1 MKTQTKVRL
10 LDITDIN
17 PQTVSELLEMPEG
30 KKCFRPFYKAR
41 ASELA
46 EYRADLANKC
56 ILMELRLKEKM
67 ICVLQSS
74 RRMSSDEVQVSQEY
88 KMLED
93 EVARNLLA
101 ARQIILLID
110 GYTQKIRTAS
120 ELKSLEV
127 SDEYPRV
134 EGRVYCEDVSGF
146 EGREYQPI
154 LSLEVAVNPIR

>member
-1 MKTQTKVRL
+1 VKTQTKIRL

-93 EVARNLLA
+93 EAARNLLA
-101 ARQIILLID
+101 ARQIILLLD
-110 GYTQKIRTAS
+110 GYIQKIRIAS

-127 SDEYPRV
+127 SDE
-134 EGRVYCEDVSGF
+134 
-146 EGREYQPI
+146 
-154 LSLEVAVNPIR
+154 

>member
-1 MKTQTKVRL
+1 MKTQTKAML
-10 LDITDIN
+10 LDIADVN
-17 PQTVSELLEMPEG
+17 PPTVSELLKTPLG

-67 ICVLQSS
+67 ICMLQSS
-74 RRMSSDEVQVSQEY
+74 GRISSDEVQVSQEY

-93 EVARNLLA
+93 EAARNLLA
-101 ARQIILLID
+101 ARQIILLLD
-110 GYTQKIRTAS
+110 GYIQKIRIAS

-127 SDEYPRV
+127 SDE
-134 EGRVYCEDVSGF
+134 
-146 EGREYQPI
+146 
-154 LSLEVAVNPIR
+154 